1 MTLTHKHHIIPRHMG
16 GTDDPSNLVEMTIE
30 EHAEAHKKLWEQYGK
45 EEDRIA
51 WMGLSGMIGK
61 EEVISLLMKLGQ
73 EKGRENRG
81 PMSEESKEK
90 LRLLH
95 LGKPKKPEAVE
106 KMRKTKTGV
115 PQTEE
120 SNKKRSETLK
130 RKFQEGTFNPG
141 ASYAPKTEEHK
152 KKLSEGCKKSW
163 DEGNRKKPEVQGPKT
178 EEGKNKCSERA
189 KERWRQYR
197 IERGL
202 DPDTPMKKKSK

>member
-1 MTLTHKHHIIPRHMG
+1 MG
-16 GTDDPSNLVEMTIE
+16 GTDDPSNLAELTIE
-30 EHAEAHKKLWEQYGK
+30 EHAEAHRKLWEEYGK

-73 EKGRENRG
+73 ERGRENRG

-106 KMRKTKTGV
+106 KMRQTKLGTT
-115 PQTEE
+115 QTPE
-120 SNKKRSETLK
+120 SNAKRSETLK
-130 RKFQEGTFNPG
+130 RKFQDGEFRPG
-141 ASYAPKTEEHK
+141 FSTAPKTEEHK
-152 KKLSEGCKKSW
+152 KKNSESCKKSW
-163 DEGNRKKPEVQGPKT
+163 DGGTRKAREFSGPTT
-178 EEGKNKCSERA
+178 EEGKKKCSEKA

-197 IERGL
+197 ISKGL

>member
-1 MTLTHKHHIIPRHMG
+1 MTLTHKHHIIPKHMG
-16 GTDDPSNLVEMTIE
+16 GTDDPSNIIELSVED
-30 EHAEAHKKLWEQYGK
+30 HAEAHKKLWEEYGK

-61 EEVISLLMKLGQ
+61 EEVISLLMRLGQ
-73 EKGRENRG
+73 ERGRENRG

-106 KMRKTKTGV
+106 KMRKKKLGV
-115 PQTEE
+115 PMSPE
-120 SNKKRSETLK
+120 SSEKKRKSMLQKIE
-130 RKFQEGTFNPG
+130 EGWKPG
-141 ASYAPKTEEHK
+141 VSHAPKTEEHK
-152 KKLSEGCKKSW
+152 KKNSESCKKSW
-163 DEGNRKKPEVQGPKT
+163 DEGTRKAREFSGPTT
-178 EEGKNKCSERA
+178 EEGKKKCSERA

-197 IERGL
+197 ISKGL